1 MNFSMACLVVINSHE
16 NKENGGFIMDNVVY
30 ENIAID
36 GAKVPF
42 NKITSWLAPY
52 IERGEY
58 VVSGGFVKYLNAQG
72 VE

>member
-1 MNFSMACLVVINSHE
+1 
-16 NKENGGFIMDNVVY
+16 MDNVVY